1 MPVMEENL
9 YRTLATDTQG
19 NSNLLGE
26 EDILGD
32 SDLTKEEKIDLLQQA
47 GLLGVD
53 LISPASDIKEYQ
65 QGAMKIAKGNIEG
78 VPQVLAGLAG
88 IFVPGSKYIRG
99 IGKKLGQ
106 KIDDTISTP
115 STDDTIS
122 IPSTRSTWADLD
134 KDIKVFHGTHKPFK
148 ESESFRTP
156 ENVLFVSPNPHLA
169 SKFTEIGG
177 LQETGKRIYPL
188 KISKEIVEKNIFDPS
203 KEKHFNLLK
212 KDPDFKQ
219 WLQQKVEGYNLAKP
233 DKKKINKEQFLEGF
247 RKNNF
252 FPEGNDI
259 DTGAYIEDIDLQPI
273 LQKLNFE
280 GFTIKEGQI
289 FRGSKNIGVFLDP
302 KKGDSKILRY
312 LYQKYGG
319 GMVMKDYNKNYNTQR
334 TI

>member
-1 MPVMEENL
+1 MPTMEENL

-47 GLLGVD
+47 GLLGID

-106 KIDDTISTP
+106 KIDDTIS
-115 STDDTIS
+115 
-122 IPSTRSTWADLD
+122 IPSTRSTWADPD
-134 KDIKVFHGTHKPFK
+134 KDIKVFHGTHKPFI

-169 SKFTEIGG
+169 SKFTEIGE
-177 LQETGKRIYPL
+177 LQETGKRVYPL

-212 KDPDFKQ
+212 KDPDFNQ
-219 WLQQKVEGYNLAKP
+219 WVEKRLKDYNLNT
-233 DKKKINKEQFLEGF
+233 DKKINKEQFLEGF

-252 FPEGNDI
+252 FPEENDI

-273 LQKLNFE
+273 LQKFNFE
-280 GFTIKEGQI
+280 GFTIKEG
-289 FRGSKNIGVFLDP
+289 GHAVSKNIGVFLDP
-302 KKGDSKILRY
+302 KKGGSKILRY